1 MQEISFWRRYR
12 KVVMTGLVVVLLLVI
27 GGSIIVVREQ
37 TQIPQGQICGEITL
51 PAGGQMGYAVAYQG
65 GTTRQVEQ
73 CFIQAYRH
81 CQNASMLVTWME
93 TDTGSHE
100 TLTVEPQNGQ
110 CRLIS
115 SSQSYGVGMQ
125 SSPQATTYICQGL
138 TLTRDELIVKQCGNG
153 DETIPRA
160 ESCGTVYHGN
170 EAGHN
175 MQAEDCFVQDKLQCY
190 PADLFFESDSNTP
203 STRFDID
210 GTCKIFQAAEINFN
224 LPKVPCTDMIQQK
237 DGLHFQ
243 GCGSISEIL
252 VPVNP

>member
-1 MQEISFWRRYR
+1 MQEISFWGRYQ
-12 KVVMTGLVVVLLLVI
+12 KLLMTGLVVVLLLFI

-37 TQIPQGQICGEITL
+37 TQIPQGQICGEITM
-51 PAGGQMGYAVAYQG
+51 PAGGLMGYAVAYQG
-65 GTTRQVEQ
+65 GTARQVEQ

-100 TLTVEPQNGQ
+100 TLTIEPQNGQ

-115 SSQSYGVGMQ
+115 SSQPYGVVVQ
-125 SSPQATTYICQGL
+125 QPQTTTYICQGL
-138 TLTRDELIVKQCGNG
+138 TLTTDALIVKQCGNG
-153 DETIPRA
+153 DETIPRT

-175 MQAEDCFVQDKLQCY
+175 MQAEDCFVQNKLQCY
-190 PADLFFESDSNTP
+190 PADLFFDTGSSTP
-203 STRFDID
+203 ASRFEID

-224 LPKVPCTDMIQQK
+224 SPKVPCTGMIQQK

-243 GCGSISEIL
+243 GCGANGEIL